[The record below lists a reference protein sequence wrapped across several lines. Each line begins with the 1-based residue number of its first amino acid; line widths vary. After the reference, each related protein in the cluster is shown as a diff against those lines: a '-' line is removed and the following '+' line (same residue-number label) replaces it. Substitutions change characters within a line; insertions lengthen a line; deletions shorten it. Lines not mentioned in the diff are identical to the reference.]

1 MVGDVGVFAD
11 RDVVDDG
18 GDIVMVMW
26 LTAVVIVVTVMW
38 LVLEV
43 FLTVVIMVMVMW
55 LTALVM
61 LVTVMRLMTMVIRM
75 TLM

>member
-18 GDIVMVMW
+18 GD
-26 LTAVVIVVTVMW
+26 
-38 LVLEV
+38 
-43 FLTVVIMVMVMW
+43 MVMVMW